1 MNEPDRPYDRTMH
14 DDLRAAVAADAART
28 RAELEAMIRI
38 PSVSAPGYPA
48 DAVRASAELV
58 AELMR
63 RSGLDGVR
71 LLELDGAHPA
81 VYGEKSGPPG
91 APTLLLYAH
100 HDVQPP
106 GPRDQWEGDPFE
118 PREVDGRLFGRGSAD
133 DKCGIALHLASI
145 RALGDDLPVSLKL
158 FIEGEE
164 EIGSRHLVD
173 FLDTYAD
180 SLECDAIIIGD
191 AGNWAPG
198 VPGITTSLRGL
209 VDCTITVRTLRYA
222 VHSGSFGGVYPDAIT
237 ALGRIIAGLHD
248 DAGNVAVPGIA
259 SGDVEGPEVL
269 GDDLAEQMLPVEG
282 LELIGSGSLA
292 GRLWQRPSISVLA
305 VDAVPI
311 SEAINQLVPEAR
323 AKISMRIP
331 PGQDAAEAA
340 AALERHILASAP
352 WGVSV
357 TFDDGSSGE
366 PFEAD
371 TSGPLYE
378 AYRNGMA
385 AGYGRD
391 VVEFGMGG
399 SIPFVA
405 AFRER
410 YPSAEVLLI
419 GVSDPTSRYHGPDE
433 SLELADLES
442 AIVSQAIAFRTLA

>member
-1 MNEPDRPYDRTMH
+1 MH
-14 DDLRAAVAADAART
+14 DDLRATVAADAART
-28 RAELEAMIRI
+28 RAELEAMIRM

-48 DAVRASAELV
+48 EAVRASAELV

-145 RALGDDLPVSLKL
+145 RALGDELPVSLKL

-173 FLDTYAD
+173 FLDTYSD

-259 SGDVEGPEVL
+259 SGDVDGPEVL

-311 SEAINQLVPEAR
+311 AEAINQLVPEAR

-331 PGQDAAEAA
+331 PGQDAAKAA

-378 AYRNGMA
+378 AYRDGMA

-419 GVSDPTSRYHGPDE
+419 GVSDPTSRYHGPNE